1 MKDELNSVP
10 LEEVE
15 LKYPSKLHDEHSDYP
30 LALENIKIDA
40 SMFSPFMEEHFH
52 ATDSKK
58 LTPNLSDKERY
69 TVHYRN
75 LQLYM
80 QLGMTATKLHR
91 VLQFERVPW
100 LKQYILLYLNL
111 YYILLNYTYY

>member
-1 MKDELNSVP
+1 MKEELNSVP

-15 LKYPSKLHDEHSDYP
+15 LKYPAKLHDEHSDYP
-30 LALENIKIDA
+30 LAPENIKIDA
-40 SMFSPFMEEHFH
+40 SMFSPFMEEHLH

-75 LQLYM
+75 IQLYLD
-80 QLGMTATKLHR
+80 LGMQVTKVHP
-91 VLQFERVPW
+91 VLQFE
-100 LKQYILLYLNL
+100 
-111 YYILLNYTYY
+111 